1 MEKTNH
7 FIGIK
12 YESLIAAILLN
23 VKSEKQA
30 VFILNELFSKY
41 KLFSPRVTYLGKDF
55 VEHHYSY
62 LIDNHGETYLVCIN
76 KNGNLLKAV
85 NLFGKLE
92 DFSYYVSV
100 LGNTITVIYDSYLE
114 EIQINLKEAS
124 PIVTWNYSKI
134 SNS

>member
-12 YESLIAAILLN
+12 YDSLIAAILLN
-23 VKSEKQA
+23 VKSEKQV
-30 VFILNELFSKY
+30 VFILSELFSKY
-41 KLFSPRVTYLGKDF
+41 NLFNPRVTYLGKDF

-76 KNGNLLKAV
+76 QNSSLLTVTNLY
-85 NLFGKLE
+85 GELE

-100 LGNTITVIYDSYLE
+100 LGNTLTVVYDSYLE
-114 EIQINLKEAS
+114 EIQINLKEAT

-134 SNS
+134 K

>member
-41 KLFSPRVTYLGKDF
+41 NLFNPRVTYLGKDF
-55 VEHHYSY
+55 VEHNYSY

-76 KNGNLLKAV
+76 KNSNLLTV
-85 NLFGKLE
+85 TNLYGELE
-92 DFSYYVSV
+92 DSSYYVSV
-100 LGNTITVIYDSYLE
+100 LGNTLTVVYDTYLE
-114 EIQINLKEAS
+114 EIQINLKEAT
-124 PIVTWNYSKI
+124 PIVTWNYNKI
-134 SNS
+134 K

>member
-23 VKSEKQA
+23 VKSEKQT

-41 KLFSPRVTYLGKDF
+41 NLFNPRVTYLGKDF

-76 KNGNLLKAV
+76 KNSNLLTV
-85 NLFGKLE
+85 TNLYGKLE

-100 LGNTITVIYDSYLE
+100 LGNTLTVVYDSYLE
-114 EIQINLKEAS
+114 EIKINLKEAT
-124 PIVTWNYSKI
+124 PIVTWNYNKI
-134 SNS
+134 K

>member
-41 KLFSPRVTYLGKDF
+41 NLFNPRVTYLGKDF

-76 KNGNLLKAV
+76 KNSNLLTV
-85 NLFGKLE
+85 TNLYGELE
-92 DFSYYVSV
+92 DSSYYVSV
-100 LGNTITVIYDSYLE
+100 LGNTLTVVYDTYLE
-114 EIQINLKEAS
+114 EIQINLKEAT
-124 PIVTWNYSKI
+124 PIVTWNYNKI
-134 SNS
+134 K

>member
-12 YESLIAAILLN
+12 YDSLVTAIMTN

-30 VFILNELFSKY
+30 VFILNELFTKY
-41 KLFSPRVTYLGKDF
+41 NLFNPRITYLGKDF
-55 VEHHYSY
+55 VEQHYSY

-76 KNGNLLKAV
+76 KNSNLLKVV

-92 DFSYYVSV
+92 DFSSV
-100 LGNTITVIYDSYLE
+100 LNNTLTVIYDNYIE
-114 EIQINLKEAS
+114 EIQINLKESS

-134 SNS
+134 K

>member
-12 YESLIAAILLN
+12 YDSLVSAIMTN

-30 VFILNELFSKY
+30 VFILNELFTKY
-41 KLFSPRVTYLGKDF
+41 NLFNPRITYLGKDF
-55 VEHHYSY
+55 VEQHYSY
-62 LIDNHGETYLVCIN
+62 LIDNHGETYLVCVN
-76 KNGNLLKAV
+76 KNSNLLKVV

-100 LGNTITVIYDSYLE
+100 LDNTLTVIYDSYIE

-134 SNS
+134 K

>member
-41 KLFSPRVTYLGKDF
+41 NLFNPRVTYLGKDF

-76 KNGNLLKAV
+76 KNSNLLTV
-85 NLFGKLE
+85 TNLYGKLE

-100 LGNTITVIYDSYLE
+100 LGNTLTVVYDSYIE
-114 EIQINLKEAS
+114 EIQINLKEVT
-124 PIVTWNYSKI
+124 PIVTWNYNKI
-134 SNS
+134 K

>member
-30 VFILNELFSKY
+30 VFILNELFTKY
-41 KLFSPRVTYLGKDF
+41 NLFNPRITYLGKDF
-55 VEHHYSY
+55 IEQHYSY

-76 KNGNLLKAV
+76 KNSNLLKVV

-100 LGNTITVIYDSYLE
+100 LDNTLTVIYDSYIE
-114 EIQINLKEAS
+114 EIQINLKEVTT
-124 PIVTWNYSKI
+124 IVTWNYNKI
-134 SNS
+134 K

>member
-12 YESLIAAILLN
+12 YESMVAAILLN

-41 KLFSPRVTYLGKDF
+41 NLFNPRVTYLGKDF
-55 VEHHYSY
+55 VEQHYSY

-76 KNGNLLKAV
+76 KNSNLLKV
-85 NLFGKLE
+85 INLYGKLE

-100 LGNTITVIYDSYLE
+100 LDNTLTVIYDNYLE
-114 EIQINLKEAS
+114 EIQINLKEAT
-124 PIVTWNYSKI
+124 PIVTWNYNKI
-134 SNS
+134 K

>member
-41 KLFSPRVTYLGKDF
+41 NLFNPRVTYLGKDF

-76 KNGNLLKAV
+76 KNSNLLTV
-85 NLFGKLE
+85 TNLYGELE
-92 DFSYYVSV
+92 DSSYYVSV
-100 LGNTITVIYDSYLE
+100 LGNTLTVVYESYLE
-114 EIQINLKEAS
+114 EIQINLKEVT
-124 PIVTWNYSKI
+124 PIVTWNYNKI
-134 SNS
+134 K